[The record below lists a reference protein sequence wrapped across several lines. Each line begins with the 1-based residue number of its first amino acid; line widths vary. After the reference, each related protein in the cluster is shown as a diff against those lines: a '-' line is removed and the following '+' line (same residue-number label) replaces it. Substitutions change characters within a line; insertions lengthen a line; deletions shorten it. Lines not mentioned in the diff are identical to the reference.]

1 MADKKILADQ
11 QNEENPKVV
20 KAKVGDTI
28 QIKRGS
34 RKGKKAKVI
43 GIRENSAIVE
53 LGINYNTGEP
63 IKTVINHKNYKLVK

>member
-1 MADKKILADQ
+1 MAEKKVFKDKK
-11 QNEENPKVV
+11 NEEDHKVI
-20 KAKVGDTI
+20 KARVGDTI

-43 GIRENSAIVE
+43 GVRENSAIVE